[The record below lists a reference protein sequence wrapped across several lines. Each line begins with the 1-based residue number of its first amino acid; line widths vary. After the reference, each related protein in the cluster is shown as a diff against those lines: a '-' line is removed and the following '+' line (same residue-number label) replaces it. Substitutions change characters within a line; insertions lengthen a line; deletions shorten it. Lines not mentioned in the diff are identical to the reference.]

1 MTEKLIIHAG
11 FPKTGTTSLQA
22 SLASARESLIAQGVH
37 YPKRHG
43 SAQHSAAWALTE
55 RVFGWEGRG
64 GKATPISA
72 WTDLVKEV
80 QKTKERVLI
89 SSEFLSHAT
98 PAQVKRVKND
108 FAIGDTTI
116 VFTLR
121 AITKILPSRYQQSL
135 KKGNVWGYHDW
146 LKMALHLDGAPDS
159 KIRFGNYS
167 KILRRWSDVF
177 GIERVKLVV
186 VDESMPNLIFDSF
199 HDILEI
205 QSGTLQKVE
214 DRGLN
219 RSLTWPEAV
228 LLSHLNLA
236 FKDKGSWNEYATMVR
251 NNIVKSWTG
260 TKAPENAEKI
270 LTPTWAIE
278 AVRGIALKNIDEIR
292 SLGIEIVG
300 DIELLASTSV
310 PTGENS
316 SSDVIPV
323 ELATQSLFALQKR
336 HKKQLKLHKR
346 SLVQIAR
353 NLVRK
358 VRS

>member
-1 MTEKLIIHAG
+1 MTQKLIIHAG

-22 SLASARESLIAQGVH
+22 SLASARESLLAQGVH
-37 YPKRHG
+37 YPKRYG
-43 SAQHSAAWALTE
+43 SAQHDAAWALTE

-72 WTDLVKEV
+72 WTALVEEV
-80 QKTKERVLI
+80 HKTKERVLI

-98 PAQVKRVKND
+98 PAQVNRVKHD
-108 FAIGDTTI
+108 LGIEDTTI

-121 AITKILPSRYQQSL
+121 AIAKILPSRYQQSL

-146 LKMALHLDGAPDS
+146 LKMALHLDGAHDS

-177 GIERVKLVV
+177 GSESVKLVV

-199 HDILEI
+199 HNILEI
-205 QSGTLQKVE
+205 QPETLTKVE

-236 FKDKGSWNEYATMVR
+236 FKEKGSWDEYVSMVR
-251 NNIVKSWTG
+251 NTIVKSWTG
-260 TKAPENAEKI
+260 TKAPADAEKI
-270 LTPTWAIE
+270 LTPQWAIE
-278 AVRGIALKNIDEIR
+278 AVREIALTNIAEIQN
-292 SLGIEIVG
+292 LGIEIIG

-310 PTGENS
+310 ATGENS

-323 ELATQSLFALQKR
+323 GLATQSLFALQKR

-346 SLVQIAR
+346 TLVQVLR
-353 NLVRK
+353 DLVRK